1 MYLFKGI
8 IIIMAFVIIFLSIKM
23 RKIPG
28 IIEWMF
34 IIGAFAILINGLV
47 K

>member
-1 MYLFKGI
+1 
-8 IIIMAFVIIFLSIKM
+8 MAFVIIFLSVKM
-23 RKIPG
+23 RKIPKG